1 MVTLLRNPI
10 ASLVLSHQATV
21 TRGSPIG
28 SMATPAYSRRHVDNC
43 AFASWYPRL
52 RHASIKGEV
61 VPLPPAFVSFLLSDG
76 VSLPATDAG
85 HEADGDA
92 DDADDHTAAATAQA
106 VSEVRAQVQR
116 VLAAFGGK
124 AFVKTN
130 WSAPRDAS
138 WMLGSLQCVSVD
150 DVLLL
155 LQASDFVVHDLTRP
169 YAGCVDA
176 EDINSGEP
184 SEGDALKASG
194 RPAETYLV
202 LKKWC
207 NLFDSMLF
215 RCFVAGRALV
225 GVSQRYCGEFYDFL
239 LDRQDFLC
247 ERIFDFF
254 EAHLKSEDAFPDPDF
269 VFDVYVDKR
278 HRVFL
283 LDMNVFGAVTEPLLF
298 SWDELEQLRAARHK
312 QQQDGEQDEV
322 EEVVDFRVVESKQGI
337 RANPLSGYRAPT
349 DLVDH
354 LAGGAGFEAFL
365 EQVQLDNA
373 ALDGDSSDE
382 E

>member
-1 MVTLLRNPI
+1 M
-10 ASLVLSHQATV
+10 ASAP
-21 TRGSPIG
+21 R
-28 SMATPAYSRRHVDNC
+28 YSRRHVDNC
-43 AFASWYPRL
+43 AFAAWYPRL

-61 VPLPPAFVSFLLSDG
+61 IPLSPAFVSFLLSDG
-76 VSLPATDAG
+76 VTLRDNDNDSDGDDRDAG
-85 HEADGDA
+85 DVL
-92 DDADDHTAAATAQA
+92 TQSTATAEA
-106 VSEVRAQVQR
+106 VAEVRAQVRR
-116 VLAAFGGK
+116 VLGQFGGK

-138 WMLGSLQCVSVD
+138 WMLGSLQCTTVD

-155 LQASDFVVHDLTRP
+155 LQSSDFVVHDLTQP

-176 EDINSGEP
+176 VAI
-184 SEGDALKASG
+184 EGDEPTAEATESE
-194 RPAETYLV
+194 RPAEPCLV

-254 EAHLKSEDAFPDPDF
+254 ATHLKQEDAFPDPDF

-283 LDMNVFGAVTEPLLF
+283 LDINVFGAVTDPLLF
-298 SWDELEQLRAARHK
+298 SWEELEQLRAAKK
-312 QQQDGEQDEV
+312 QEQEQEEQEV

-365 EQVQLDNA
+365 EQVQRDNA
-373 ALDGDSSDE
+373 ANDDNSSSSDDE
-382 E
+382 

>member
-1 MVTLLRNPI
+1 
-10 ASLVLSHQATV
+10 
-21 TRGSPIG
+21 
-28 SMATPAYSRRHVDNC
+28 MATPAYSRRHVDNC

-61 VPLPPAFVSFLLSDG
+61 VPLPRAFVSFLLSDG

-85 HEADGDA
+85 HEAKGEEEDA
-92 DDADDHTAAATAQA
+92 NAANEADDHTAVATAQA

-116 VLAAFGGK
+116 VLAALGGK

-138 WMLGSLQCVSVD
+138 WMLGTLRCVSVD

-155 LQASDFVVHDLTRP
+155 LQASDFVVHDLTQP
-169 YAGCVDA
+169 YAGCVDVEA
-176 EDINSGEP
+176 IDSGEL
-184 SEGDALKASG
+184 SDREAREASG

-225 GVSQRYCGEFYDFL
+225 GVSQRHCGEFYDFL

-247 ERIFDFF
+247 ERIFTFF
-254 EAHLKSEDAFPDPDF
+254 EAHLKSEHAFPDPDF

-283 LDMNVFGAVTEPLLF
+283 LDVNVFGAVTDPLLF
-298 SWDELEQLRAARHK
+298 SWDELEHLRAARRQ
-312 QQQDGEQDEV
+312 QQQDGEQDEH

-365 EQVQLDNA
+365 EQVQRDNV
-373 ALDGDSSDE
+373 ALDSSDDDE
-382 E
+382 